1 MSTSGERISY
11 TLRVNGSLYEVKD
24 AWYFDIL
31 LHVLRDRL
39 GLTGT
44 KFGCAH
50 GQCGAC
56 TVLIDGKPVC
66 SCLELA
72 ATTVGSEITTIE
84 GYSQPDGRLTR
95 LQKAFVEHGA
105 LQCGYCTP
113 GFIMSA
119 SAFIADHPNA
129 GEDEIRE
136 GMVGNLC
143 RCTGYGRIIAAIKD
157 AASSNEAP

>member
-1 MSTSGERISY
+1 MNGDRISY
-11 TLRVNGSLYEVKD
+11 TLKINGRPYEVKE
-24 AWYFDIL
+24 AWYFDSL
-31 LHVLRDRL
+31 LSVLRERL

-56 TVLIDGKPVC
+56 TVHIDGEPVC
-66 SCLELA
+66 ACLELA
-72 ATTVGSEITTIE
+72 ATAVGAEITTIE
-84 GYSQPDGRLTR
+84 GYNEPDGSLTR
-95 LQKAFVEHGA
+95 LQQAFVKHGA

-113 GFIMSA
+113 GFVMSA
-119 SAFIADHPNA
+119 AAFIADHPNA
-129 GEDEIRE
+129 TEDDIRE

-157 AASSNEAP
+157 AAAVTDAK